1 MYNVASYIMSRRRR
15 CQAIFDTGLNEALD
29 LLQLV
34 ELSATARL
42 DPSLR
47 GERRRR
53 DEQQPA
59 SGRGF
64 TRRQRCANDRFYE
77 SVAFGLQAL
86 ARSRAVS
93 SSVLS
98 VISCRF
104 LRIPSP

>member
-1 MYNVASYIMSRRRR
+1 MSRRRR
-15 CQAIFDTGLNEALD
+15 CQAIFDTELDEALD

-34 ELSATARL
+34 ELSATTRL

-64 TRRQRCANDRFYE
+64 AAAAMRERSFTILSDLWA
-77 SVAFGLQAL
+77 SG
-86 ARSRAVS
+86 ARDSIARLVKQ
-93 SSVLS
+93 
-98 VISCRF
+98 
-104 LRIPSP
+104 

>member
-1 MYNVASYIMSRRRR
+1 VSRRCRG
-15 CQAIFDTGLNEALD
+15 QAIFDTGLDEALD

-34 ELSATARL
+34 ELSATTRL

-64 TRRQRCANDRFYE
+64 
-77 SVAFGLQAL
+77 AL
-86 ARSRAVS
+86 AAIRANE
-93 SSVLS
+93 LN
-98 VISCRF
+98 
-104 LRIPSP
+104 

>member
-1 MYNVASYIMSRRRR
+1 VAR
-15 CQAIFDTGLNEALD
+15 LLHEALD

-34 ELSATARL
+34 ELSATTRL

-64 TRRQRCANDRFYE
+64 AAAAMRERSFTILSDLWA
-77 SVAFGLQAL
+77 SG
-86 ARSRAVS
+86 ARDSIARLVKQ
-93 SSVLS
+93 
-98 VISCRF
+98 
-104 LRIPSP
+104 

>member
-1 MYNVASYIMSRRRR
+1 MSRQCRG
-15 CQAIFDTGLNEALD
+15 QAIFDTGLDEALD

-34 ELSATARL
+34 ELSATTRL

-64 TRRQRCANDRFYE
+64 SAAAMRERSFTNLLLIC
-77 SVAFGLQAL
+77 GLQAL
-86 ARSRAVS
+86 ARRSRMVVKRAVCN
-93 SSVLS
+93 LM
-98 VISCRF
+98 
-104 LRIPSP
+104 

>member
-1 MYNVASYIMSRRRR
+1 MSRRCRG
-15 CQAIFDTGLNEALD
+15 QAIFDTGLDEALD

-34 ELSATARL
+34 ELSATTRL

-64 TRRQRCANDRFYE
+64 AAAAMRERSFTILSDLWA
-77 SVAFGLQAL
+77 SG
-86 ARSRAVS
+86 ARDSIARLVKQ
-93 SSVLS
+93 
-98 VISCRF
+98 
-104 LRIPSP
+104 

>member
-1 MYNVASYIMSRRRR
+1 MSRRCRG
-15 CQAIFDTGLNEALD
+15 QAIFDTGLDEALD

-64 TRRQRCANDRFYE
+64 AAAAMRERSFTILSDLWA
-77 SVAFGLQAL
+77 SG
-86 ARSRAVS
+86 ARDSIARLVKQ
-93 SSVLS
+93 
-98 VISCRF
+98 
-104 LRIPSP
+104 